1 MKYNKKSWKNL
12 FLKLNILI
20 VSMVL
25 LGNND
30 AWISIWFIYQSIPLF
45 KRRIKIQTSSTGGAS
60 FSRYSP
66 SKSPLNYY
74 GIILH
79 EYHSHLNKV
88 GFPVILTAPDLTW
101 PDLTWPDL
109 TWPDLTWPDLRLYQ
123 VLSIYSGRLGRV
135 GTCRICKI
143 I

>member
-1 MKYNKKSWKNL
+1 MDKKNLKFKSNKKIIHNFLTRNQNFSQSLIHFMKYNKSREKNL
-12 FLKLNILI
+12 FLKLSI

-30 AWISIWFIYQSIPLF
+30 ARISIWFIYQPILLF
-45 KRRIKIQTSSTGGAS
+45 KRRIKMQTSSTGGAS

-74 GIILH
+74 GIILY
-79 EYHSHLNKV
+79 ENHSHLNKV

-101 PDLTWPDL
+101 PDL
-109 TWPDLTWPDLRLYQ
+109 
-123 VLSIYSGRLGRV
+123 RLG
-135 GTCRICKI
+135 
-143 I
+143 